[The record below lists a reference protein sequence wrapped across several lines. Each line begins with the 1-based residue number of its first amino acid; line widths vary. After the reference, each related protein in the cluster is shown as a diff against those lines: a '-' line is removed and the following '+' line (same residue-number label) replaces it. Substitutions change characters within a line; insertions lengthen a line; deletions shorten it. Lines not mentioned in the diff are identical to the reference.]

1 MIAAQFSDPHN
12 ARIIFFAAGGLVV
25 LAIALVVAT
34 ILWWRSSGIEPAA
47 LAPLEVMSTRT
58 WREGDVDARQELV
71 ESVRP
76 QPELRVGSPEAGM
89 VVERAQAMSGVSV
102 LTASRPAPVE
112 DPFDDEFDDFVA
124 ETAAPESPAAPVAAP
139 SAGLFDQFADDD
151 EPWPA
156 AAQPAPRPSV
166 PNAPVS
172 DEDLWGT
179 PPPAPR
185 RPIDPL
191 INDGDFW

>member
-1 MIAAQFSDPHN
+1 MIAFSDPHN

-34 ILWWRSSGIEPAA
+34 VLWWRSSGIEPAA
-47 LAPLEVMSTRT
+47 LAPLEVMSSRS
-58 WREGDVDARQELV
+58 WRDSDDEARQELV

-89 VVERAQAMSGVSV
+89 VVERAQAMSGVSL

-112 DPFDDEFDDFVA
+112 DPFDDE
-124 ETAAPESPAAPVAAP
+124 PPAAEPEQAF
-139 SAGLFDQFADDD
+139 GLFDQFADDFDDD

-156 AAQPAPRPSV
+156 AASPAPRPSV

-179 PPPAPR
+179 PPPVQR